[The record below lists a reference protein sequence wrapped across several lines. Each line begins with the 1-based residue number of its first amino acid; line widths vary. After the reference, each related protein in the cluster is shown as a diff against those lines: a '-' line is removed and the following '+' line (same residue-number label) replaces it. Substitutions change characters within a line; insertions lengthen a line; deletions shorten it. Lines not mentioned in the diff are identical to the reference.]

1 MIIDILV
8 ACRWKRIVFI
18 IILSVYLSIYLSINY
33 YYVLFEEEE
42 IPESVVEDIEDK
54 VLTNEE
60 EKNVKTDVGRGLCNT
75 HTHVYLQLKLIMFYG
90 SIKIEILQRNKFKT
104 KHFEMEVSYIW
115 LVSHS

>member
-1 MIIDILV
+1 MEAYSIYYH
-8 ACRWKRIVFI
+8 IVC
-18 IILSVYLSIYLSINY
+18 LSIYLSINY

-75 HTHVYLQLKLIMFYG
+75 HTYVY
-90 SIKIEILQRNKFKT
+90 S
-104 KHFEMEVSYIW
+104 
-115 LVSHS
+115 